1 MMHWVF
7 SSCFYISNY
16 SLLVLMM
23 MKITGHSMGGSM
35 CMLFAATHPEMVRRL
50 IMIDTFKPMSRELN
64 NMVAMT
70 RLSGR

>member
-1 MMHWVF
+1 MLFFFVR
-7 SSCFYISNY
+7 NY
-16 SLLVLMM
+16 FLLDLVI